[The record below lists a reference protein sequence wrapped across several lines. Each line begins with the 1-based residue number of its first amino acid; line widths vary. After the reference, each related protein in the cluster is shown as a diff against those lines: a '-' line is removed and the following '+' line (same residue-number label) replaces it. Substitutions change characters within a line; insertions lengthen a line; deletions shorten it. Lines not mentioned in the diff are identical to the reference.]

1 MSDTP
6 QALLASVPAAQP
18 AAAPLAEALSRG
30 HQIVL
35 LCSPP
40 GHARTEALA
49 ALAACARAEGR
60 TVVEL
65 SAGGDE
71 PPTPAGGLG
80 QRMLRALGLE
90 EIAGDGVDIANILR
104 VFLLNECAAGRAPL
118 VLLNDAQAAST
129 RELAGLLPVLRL
141 RHRGAL
147 AVQLVLAGSPLLK
160 TRLQAPELEPLA
172 VRCGEV
178 LDGVLLQPPRLLV
191 HRGGRSVS
199 EQVLALAGRWVIGRD
214 ATADIVLEDR
224 WVSRYHAL
232 LLCDVDGLLLTDLAS
247 RNGTRVNG
255 AVIRRR
261 RLLDGDECRVGS
273 FRLTLAWPARRR
285 QQHRSPDSALDTGTL
300 PQLAA
305 PVAGDPS

>member
-1 MSDTP
+1 MS
-6 QALLASVPAAQP
+6 LPAAQQ

-30 HQIVL
+30 HQMVL

-40 GHARTEALA
+40 GHARAEALA
-49 ALAACARAEGR
+49 ALASCARAEGR

-65 SAGGDE
+65 SASGDG
-71 PPTPAGGLG
+71 PPTSAGGLG
-80 QRMLRALGLE
+80 QRMLHALGFE
-90 EIAGDGVDIANILR
+90 EIAGDGVDITNILR
-104 VFLLNECAAGRAPL
+104 VFLLHECAAGRAPL

-141 RHRGAL
+141 RHRGQL
-147 AVQLVLAGSPLLK
+147 AVQLVLAGSPLLR

-172 VRCGEV
+172 ARCGEV
-178 LDGVLLQPPRLLV
+178 LDGALLQPPRLMV
-191 HRGGRSVS
+191 QRGGRRVS

-255 AVIRRR
+255 AVIGRR

-273 FRLTLAWPARRR
+273 FRLTVAWPARRR
-285 QQHRSPDSALDTGTL
+285 QQHGPPDIAADRAVDTGTL

-305 PVAGDPS
+305 PFAGDAP